1 MKKVKVTVSIADQLI
16 TLCGTEDE
24 GYIEGVAAYV
34 DTKMRELQRTNPA
47 LSTSACVM
55 LAAVN
60 ITDELFKLRQQY
72 AELDQRISEL
82 APEVE
87 GAVGG
92 HLRAHAADQAPA
104 HPRGKG
110 PCEASL

>member
-82 APEVE
+82 RAISVPTPPIKPPRTRAAKAPVKRPFEEVK
-87 GAVGG
+87 A
-92 HLRAHAADQAPA
+92 
-104 HPRGKG
+104 
-110 PCEASL
+110 